1 MKLAKL
7 IQYLP
12 KRWVYSMDF
21 GAVVGLLLVVA
32 YVCTFLF
39 PPKEVSS
46 EKKLGDAISTLLSK
60 GIKVRID
67 KQD

>member
-1 MKLAKL
+1 
-7 IQYLP
+7 
-12 KRWVYSMDF
+12 MDF
-21 GAVVGLLLVVA
+21 GAVVGLLLLVA

-39 PPKEVSS
+39 PPKEVTP
-46 EKKLGDAISTLLSK
+46 EKKLADALSTLLSK

>member
-1 MKLAKL
+1 
-7 IQYLP
+7 
-12 KRWVYSMDF
+12 MDF
-21 GAVVGLLLVVA
+21 GAVVGVLLVAA

-39 PPKEVSS
+39 PPREVSP
-46 EKKLGDAISTLLSK
+46 EKKLGDALSKLLSK